1 MMEKLMNLTTRLAA
15 SAMSFAHLGSVGRGK
30 SAAADDDKDYKDDD
44 KKDDDKKDAK
54 KDASA
59 KKADDQ
65 DDTGDD
71 DASARADD
79 PSAED
84 DDDKD
89 DKKGKAKKASAED
102 DDDKDDKKGK
112 ASATAHGPGDEDEDD
127 AEELHG
133 KSIVASA
140 RLREQARCAAIMNC
154 RAAGRNVPLAARLAL
169 TTRMTRD
176 EAIGIL
182 EDTPAA
188 PEPASQ
194 SRASRNPRL
203 GSGGD
208 VAVDSKAALSASW
221 DRAFEKAG
229 AVRRK

>member
-1 MMEKLMNLTTRLAA
+1 MNLTTRLAA
-15 SAMSFAHLGSVGRGK
+15 SAISFAHLGSVRGK
-30 SAAADDDKDYKDDD
+30 SARAADDKDKDYKDDD
-44 KKDDDKKDAK
+44 KDDD

-65 DDTGDD
+65 EDTGDD
-71 DASARADD
+71 DAKAKADD

-89 DKKGKAKKASAED
+89 EKKGKAKTASAED
-102 DDDKDDKKGK
+102 DDDEDDKKPEGKKGK
-112 ASATAHGPGDEDEDD
+112 ASARGPDEDEDD

-133 KSIVASA
+133 KSAVARA
-140 RLREQARCAAIMNC
+140 RLREQARCAAIMGC
-154 RAAGRNVPLAARLAL
+154 RAAGRNVPLAAQLAL
-169 TTRMTRD
+169 STRMTRD
-176 EAIGIL
+176 EAIAVL
-182 EDTPAA
+182 ENTPAA
-188 PEPASQ
+188 SADASL
-194 SRASRNPRL
+194 SRAARNPRL

-208 VAVDSKAALSASW
+208 VAVDSKAALSAGW

>member
-1 MMEKLMNLTTRLAA
+1 MNLTTRLAA
-15 SAMSFAHLGSVGRGK
+15 SAISFAHLGSVRGK
-30 SAAADDDKDYKDDD
+30 SARAADDKDKDYKDDD
-44 KKDDDKKDAK
+44 KDDE

-59 KKADDQ
+59 KKADDE

-89 DKKGKAKKASAED
+89 DKDEKKGKAKTASAED
-102 DDDKDDKKGK
+102 DDDKDDKKPEGKKGSK
-112 ASATAHGPGDEDEDD
+112 ASASGPDEDEDD

-133 KSIVASA
+133 KSAVARA
-140 RLREQARCAAIMNC
+140 RLREQARCAAIMGC
-154 RAAGRNVPLAARLAL
+154 RAAGRNVPLAAQLAL
-169 TTRMTRD
+169 STRMTRD
-176 EAIGIL
+176 EAIAVL
-182 EDTPAA
+182 ENTPAA
-188 PEPASQ
+188 SADTSS
-194 SRASRNPRL
+194 SRAARNPRL
-203 GSGGD
+203 GSGGE
-208 VAVDSKAALSASW
+208 VAMDSKAALSAGW

>member
-15 SAMSFAHLGSVGRGK
+15 SAISFAHLGSVRGK
-30 SAAADDDKDYKDDD
+30 SARAADDKDKDYKDDD
-44 KKDDDKKDAK
+44 KDDD

-65 DDTGDD
+65 EDTGDD
-71 DASARADD
+71 DAKAKADD

-89 DKKGKAKKASAED
+89 EKKGKAKTASAED
-102 DDDKDDKKGK
+102 DDDEDDKKPEGKKGSK
-112 ASATAHGPGDEDEDD
+112 ASARGPDEDEDD

-133 KSIVASA
+133 KSAVARA
-140 RLREQARCAAIMNC
+140 RLREQARCAAIMGC
-154 RAAGRNVPLAARLAL
+154 RAAGRNVPLAAQLAL
-169 TTRMTRD
+169 STRMTRD
-176 EAIGIL
+176 EAIAVL
-182 EDTPAA
+182 ENTPAA
-188 PEPASQ
+188 SADASL
-194 SRASRNPRL
+194 SRAARNPRL

-208 VAVDSKAALSASW
+208 VAVDSKAALSAGW